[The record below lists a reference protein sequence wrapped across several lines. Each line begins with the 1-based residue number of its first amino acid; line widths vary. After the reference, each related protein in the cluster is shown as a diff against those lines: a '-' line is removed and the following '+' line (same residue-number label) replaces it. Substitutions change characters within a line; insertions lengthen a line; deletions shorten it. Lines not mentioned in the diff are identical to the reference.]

1 MAEQRILAITILRI
15 ETAIRSDIVSE
26 SGQPIPALVLHTKEL
41 GRMVLQV
48 NVESLPALREAIDLL
63 QAAFAKPQGRG

>member
-48 NVESLPALREAIDLL
+48 NVESLPAFREAIDSL
-63 QAAFAKPQGRG
+63 QAAFAKPQGRS